1 MKEKA
6 FFIVF
11 KGPSFGGKIKDH
23 THVKNMGQSQSSF
36 LAFIDELKKH
46 LFKKL
51 LKRAMI
57 IIMIIIIIIII
68 IIILIFTILHFL

>member
-23 THVKNMGQSQSSF
+23 THVKKMGQSQSSF

-57 IIMIIIIIIII
+57 IIIII